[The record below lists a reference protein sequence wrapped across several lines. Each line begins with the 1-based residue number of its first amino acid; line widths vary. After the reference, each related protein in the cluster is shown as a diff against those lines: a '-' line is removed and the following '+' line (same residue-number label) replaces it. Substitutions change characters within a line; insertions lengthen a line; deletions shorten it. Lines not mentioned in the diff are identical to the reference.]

1 MNIFEKRDTIQP
13 YEYPNL
19 IRYAN
24 AIHESFWTPE
34 HFTYDRDINDF
45 IVKLDDKEKDIVKK
59 AMLAIGVI
67 ENKVKTFWARID
79 MRMPKTEI
87 AIVGH
92 TFAGNEVIHQITYE
106 KLLSLLGLEKDFE
119 NVVNIPCMQGRSEY
133 LSKYLQGVYSKSNK
147 EFTKSLVLF
156 TLLVE
161 NASLFSQ
168 FLIVSSFKKYK
179 NLMSNFNSVISATA
193 REECYIKG
201 TEVLTPSG
209 WRDIL
214 TMNIGDL
221 VYQWDN
227 GKLEIVET
235 SQVTKKYH
243 NGFVVKFSKKGHN
256 CIVTPNHNMVS
267 FVNGKRV
274 NELAKDYK
282 INNTNKY
289 IADSFPYFKDFGRKL
304 SFLERLYIAIQADGN
319 KTYWFNKNG
328 DKLERGKYNGYNY
341 QISLKK
347 ERKIERLQWILSNI
361 EIKHS
366 VHKDAR
372 GYTVFKIHIEDNK
385 NCKDFSWINF
395 NSVDKSWALD
405 FCEELSEW
413 DGFKIEGSKD
423 CKIAYS
429 STNKEC
435 IDIAQHIG
443 IIAGYR
449 TTISVREDKRK
460 ESYKDC
466 YKLNFSNSNGFKRSH
481 SLSKDFFEYK
491 GEVGCITVP
500 SGVIITRY
508 NNKTF
513 ISGNCVHA
521 KFGED
526 LINIIREENPDWFD
540 TDMENKIRRNVRKAL
555 EAEVGVLDWIF
566 EKGELD
572 FLPKKSI
579 VEYLK
584 SRFNKSLNQ
593 IGYENEFEID
603 EYLLTPTEFLE
614 VQLTATSSFDFFNE
628 KSTDYS
634 QNTAF
639 DEENIWEEQVD

>member
-45 IVKLDDKEKDIVKK
+45 IVKLDNKEKDIVKK

-161 NASLFSQ
+161 NTSLFSQ
-168 FLIVSSFKKYK
+168 FLIVSSFKKHK
-179 NLMSNFNSVISATA
+179 NVMSNFNSVISATA
-193 REECYIKG
+193 REEN
-201 TEVLTPSG
+201 L
-209 WRDIL
+209 
-214 TMNIGDL
+214 
-221 VYQWDN
+221 
-227 GKLEIVET
+227 
-235 SQVTKKYH
+235 
-243 NGFVVKFSKKGHN
+243 
-256 CIVTPNHNMVS
+256 
-267 FVNGKRV
+267 
-274 NELAKDYK
+274 
-282 INNTNKY
+282 
-289 IADSFPYFKDFGRKL
+289 
-304 SFLERLYIAIQADGN
+304 
-319 KTYWFNKNG
+319 
-328 DKLERGKYNGYNY
+328 
-341 QISLKK
+341 
-347 ERKIERLQWILSNI
+347 
-361 EIKHS
+361 
-366 VHKDAR
+366 
-372 GYTVFKIHIEDNK
+372 
-385 NCKDFSWINF
+385 
-395 NSVDKSWALD
+395 
-405 FCEELSEW
+405 
-413 DGFKIEGSKD
+413 
-423 CKIAYS
+423 
-429 STNKEC
+429 
-435 IDIAQHIG
+435 
-443 IIAGYR
+443 
-449 TTISVREDKRK
+449 
-460 ESYKDC
+460 
-466 YKLNFSNSNGFKRSH
+466 
-481 SLSKDFFEYK
+481 
-491 GEVGCITVP
+491 
-500 SGVIITRY
+500 
-508 NNKTF
+508 
-513 ISGNCVHA
+513 HA
-521 KFGED
+521 KFGEE

-639 DEENIWEEQVD
+639 DEENIWEEN